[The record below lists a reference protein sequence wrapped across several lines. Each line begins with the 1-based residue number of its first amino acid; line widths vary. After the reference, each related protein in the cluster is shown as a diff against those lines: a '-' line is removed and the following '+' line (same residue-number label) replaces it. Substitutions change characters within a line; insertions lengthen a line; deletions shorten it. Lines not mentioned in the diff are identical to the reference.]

1 MHCIAT
7 IMFFNIMKVYTSIYL
22 VYFDHFLSR
31 QPQCMPSCMHLHS
44 HYNWPS
50 LNLVLGMIHLFVS
63 GSEINYNKFIFFT
76 GQDRLSGILP
86 KNQTVY
92 TLAVSHPEDKAYNHP
107 EHAYNGITSPY
118 SNIDSCFRTFNS
130 RSWWYIYYPYI
141 VYVYAIRVYYCH
153 EFKSG
158 LCKYR

>member
-1 MHCIAT
+1 MADNL
-7 IMFFNIMKVYTSIYL
+7 FALPVFL
-22 VYFDHFLSR
+22 VEPRLSQLR
-31 QPQCMPSCMHLHS
+31 ALTACFQKSQLS
-44 HYNWPS
+44 
-50 LNLVLGMIHLFVS
+50 
-63 GSEINYNKFIFFT
+63 INYNKFIFFT